1 MRVRRLNKEQKLEIL
16 NMLKQ
21 EIPCKV
27 IAACMGIFLQTV
39 YYTGWRVG
47 KKGKWGKTEE
57 LQRNIQIIN
66 ELKQGIPCKDIAA
79 HFNISLQTV
88 YRIRWKEQ
96 IRKWSE

>member
-1 MRVRRLNKEQKLEIL
+1 MRVYRLNKEQRLEIL
-16 NMLKQ
+16 NMLRQ
-21 EIPCKV
+21 EIPCKT
-27 IAACMGIFLQTV
+27 IAAYMGISLQTV

-47 KKGKWGKTEE
+47 KKGKWGKKEK
-57 LQRNIQIIN
+57 LQRDIQIIK
-66 ELKQGIPCKDIAA
+66 ELKQSISCKDIAA